1 MNEKSKIAQQEEEIL
16 KFWQENK
23 IFEKTLEKPSPKGEF
38 VFYDGP
44 PFATGLPHYGHL
56 LGSTAKDLFP
66 RFKTMQGYK
75 VRRRWGWDCH
85 GLPIENIVE
94 KKLGLKHKKDIE
106 EFGVDKFNEEC
117 RAQVLTYVDEWERYI
132 DRIGRWVDFKNS
144 YKTMDTSF
152 TESVWWAISEIH
164 KKGMLYEGRKV
175 LLYCPRCETP
185 LSKAEIAMDDSY
197 KDVTEEAV
205 SIKFKIK
212 NEKFKNTHLLAWTTT
227 PWTLPANVALAVGE
241 DIKYSVIKINGEI
254 IICAQERLT
263 EVLKGKLSLKTEP
276 LSKDSDIKP
285 DYEEIEVI
293 KGKDLVGLE
302 YEPLYELPAVKN
314 TGKKAWYVLPA
325 DFVNTEEGTGI
336 VHTAVIYGEDDYQ
349 LGLKADLPMVP
360 LLLSNGHYNDNA
372 PEFLRGVYIKKADK
386 MIMEDL
392 ERRSMLFDK
401 KPNTHSYPHCYRCS
415 TPLIYNALAS
425 WFIDIQ
431 KIKSGMLSKNENINW
446 VPAHLKNGRFKDI
459 MEKAPD
465 WTISR
470 NRFWASPLPIWKN
483 EKGEIKVISGVDELK
498 KYIKKSGNKY
508 FVMRHGESEANLK
521 DTVNADP
528 NNIFHLTEEGKRQ
541 VKIVAEDVKNKK
553 IDLIIT
559 SPLTRCV
566 ETGEIVAKCFG
577 LESEN
582 ILIDERITEYQIG
595 KKYEGKTW
603 SEFDSNFKTEREK
616 YEKNIEGTE
625 SLEDLHKRVG
635 DFIFDLEN
643 KYKNKNILI
652 VSHQGTINA
661 LFGSAYV
668 LDKEKRVEIREK
680 KEYRFQTAEFGELN
694 FIPLPHNQKYELDL
708 HRPYIDE
715 IELVDEIGDKLT
727 RIPEVIDCWVES
739 GSMPFAE
746 YNYPFQNKGEFEKRT
761 PGDFVAEYIA
771 QTRTWFYYMHALSVG
786 LFGHEPFK
794 NVVTTGTILA
804 HDGEKM
810 SKSKGNFTDPL
821 VITDKY
827 GADALRFYLMTSVV
841 MQAEDLNFRDD
852 DVKEVYQRLINILLN
867 VVSFYKTYEDKITPN
882 ENSNNVLDKWIISRL
897 KELHSEV
904 TLSLEKYDTV
914 KAGRP
919 IRGFVED
926 LSTWYLRRSR
936 DRFKSED
943 FEDQNKARQTTLFV
957 LVELSKIL
965 APFMPFLAENIY
977 KDLNFGNKKES
988 VHLEEWSPLGGLE
1001 VQQDLILNMEE
1012 VRKIVSLVME
1022 KRNSSGIKV
1031 RQPLSKIKIRN
1042 TKSEIRNKKEFLDLI
1057 KDEVNVKEVLFD
1069 EKIEEDVWLDTEI
1082 TKELEEE
1089 GGVRE
1094 LIRSI
1099 QELRK
1104 TKGLVPNDKTE
1115 LLIETSEEG
1124 RAFFES
1130 NFASISKPTNIAQF
1144 AFGNVDTEE
1153 LKIVNYKFKIKLK

>member
-1 MNEKSKIAQQEEEIL
+1 MTEKSKIAQQEEEIL

-66 RFKTMQGYK
+66 RFKTMQGYN

-85 GLPIENIVE
+85 GLPVENIVE

-106 EFGVDKFNEEC
+106 EMGIAKFNEEC
-117 RAQVLTYVDEWERYI
+117 RSQVLTYVNDWKKYI
-132 DRIGRWVDFKNS
+132 DRLARFVDFDNS
-144 YKTMDTSF
+144 YKTMDTSY
-152 TESVWWAISEIH
+152 TESVWWAISHIQ

-185 LSKAEIAMDDSY
+185 LSKAEIAMDNSY

-205 SIKFKIK
+205 TIKFKIK
-212 NEKFKNTHLLAWTTT
+212 NEKFKNSYLLAWTTT
-227 PWTLPANVALAVGE
+227 PWTLPANVALAVGD
-241 DIKYSVIKINGEI
+241 DIDYVIVEVKKSEALSTKENYILAKDRVESIFGGQEYEI
-254 IICAQERLT
+254 KKE
-263 EVLKGKLSLKTEP
+263 
-276 LSKDSDIKP
+276 
-285 DYEEIEVI
+285 I
-293 KGKDLVGLE
+293 KGKDLAGLE
-302 YEPLYELPAVKN
+302 YEPLYHLDAVKN
-314 TGKKAWYVLPA
+314 TGKKAWYVLSA

-372 PEFLRGVYIKKADK
+372 PEFVKGVYIKKAEK
-386 MIMEDL
+386 MVIEDL
-392 ERRSMLFDK
+392 EKRSLLFDK

-415 TPLIYNALAS
+415 TPLIYNALSS

-431 KIKSGMLSKNENINW
+431 KIKSEMLSKNENINW
-446 VPAHLKNGRFKDI
+446 VPAHLKNGRFRDI
-459 MEKAPD
+459 VEKAPD

-483 EKGEIKVISGVDELK
+483 DKGEVKVISGVEELK
-498 KYIKKSGNKY
+498 KYVKKSGNKY

-521 DTVNADP
+521 DFVNADP
-528 NNIFHLTEEGKRQ
+528 NNVFHLTEEGQRE
-541 VKIVAEDVKNKK
+541 VSVVASDIKNKK

-566 ETGEIVAKCFG
+566 ETGEIIAKHFG
-577 LESEN
+577 LNQEN
-582 ILIDERITEYQIG
+582 ILVDERITEYQIG
-595 KKYEGKTW
+595 KNYEGKTW
-603 SEFDSNFKTEREK
+603 KEFDSNFKTEREK
-616 YEKNIEGTE
+616 YEKNIEGVE
-625 SLEDLHKRVG
+625 SLDSLHIRVG
-635 DFIFDLEN
+635 DFIYDLEN
-643 KYKNKNILI
+643 KYKGKNILI

-668 LDKEKRVEIREK
+668 LDKEQRKEIKEK
-680 KEYRFQTAEFGELN
+680 KQYRFKTAEFGELN
-694 FIPLPHNQKYELDL
+694 FVPLPHNKNYEIDL

-715 IELVDEIGDKLT
+715 IELVDEDGSKLT

-746 YNYPFQNKGEFEKRT
+746 YNYPFQNKEEFEKRS

-771 QTRTWFYYMHALSVG
+771 QTRTWFYYMHALAVG
-786 LFGHEPFK
+786 IFGHEPFK

-804 HDGEKM
+804 SDGEKM
-810 SKSKGNFTDPL
+810 SKSKGNYTDPL
-821 VITDKY
+821 VIIDRY
-827 GADALRFYLMTSVV
+827 GADALRYYLMTSVV

-867 VVSFYKTYEDKITPN
+867 VVAFYKTYESNIKPN
-882 ENSNNVLDKWIISRL
+882 TNSDNVLDRWILSRL
-897 KELHSEV
+897 KELHTEV
-904 TLSLEKYDTV
+904 TLNLEKYDTV

-943 FEDQNKARQTTLFV
+943 FEDQKKARETTLFV
-957 LVELSKIL
+957 LIELSKIL
-965 APFMPFLAENIY
+965 APFMPFLAETIY
-977 KDLNFGNKKES
+977 KDLNFGDKKES
-988 VHLEEWSPLGGLE
+988 VHLEEWSTLE
-1001 VQQDLILNMEE
+1001 NVVADEELNQKMEE
-1012 VRKIVSLVME
+1012 VRKIVSLAME
-1022 KRNSSGIKV
+1022 KRNSAGIKV
-1031 RQPLSKIKIRN
+1031 RQPLNKLKIKN
-1042 TKSEIRNKKEFLDLI
+1042 SKLKNKEEHTNLI
-1057 KDEVNVKEVLFD
+1057 KEEVNVKEVAFD
-1069 EKIEEDVWLDTEI
+1069 GNMEEEVWLDTEI

-1089 GGVRE
+1089 GNARE
-1094 LIRSI
+1094 FIRSI

-1104 TKGLVPNDKTE
+1104 EKGLVPNDKIE
-1115 LLIETSEEG
+1115 LIIETSEEG
-1124 RAFFES
+1124 KKFFES
-1130 NFASISKPTNIAQF
+1130 NFSTISKPTNIIEFSLGA
-1144 AFGNVDTEE
+1144 VDGEE
-1153 LKIVNYKFKIKLK
+1153 IKIGNYKFKIKIK

>member
-23 IFEKTLEKPSPKGEF
+23 IFEKTLEKPSSKGEF

-205 SIKFKIK
+205 SVKFKIK
-212 NEKFKNTHLLAWTTT
+212 NEKFKNSYLLAWTTT

-241 DIKYSVIKINGEI
+241 DIDYVVVEVQNNEALKTIENYILAKDRVESVFGEKEYEI
-254 IICAQERLT
+254 I
-263 EVLKGKLSLKTEP
+263 K
-276 LSKDSDIKP
+276 
-285 DYEEIEVI
+285 VI

-314 TGKKAWYVLPA
+314 TGKKAWYVLSA

-372 PEFLRGVYIKKADK
+372 PEFVKGVYIKKAEK
-386 MIMEDL
+386 MVIEDL
-392 ERRSMLFDK
+392 DKRSLLFDK

-415 TPLIYNALAS
+415 TPLIYNALSS

-431 KIKSGMLSKNENINW
+431 KIKSEMLSKNENINW

-498 KYIKKSGNKY
+498 KYVKKSGNKY
-508 FVMRHGESEANLK
+508 FVMRHGHSESNQK
-521 DTVNADP
+521 DIINADP
-528 NNIFHLTEEGKRQ
+528 NNIFHLTEEGKNQ
-541 VKIVAEDVKNKK
+541 VRITAQDIKNKK
-553 IDLIIT
+553 IDLIIS
-559 SPLTRCV
+559 SPFARCR
-566 ETGEIVAKCFG
+566 ETAEIIANVFD
-577 LESEN
+577 LDNDS
-582 ILIDERITEYQIG
+582 IIYDERIGEYRTG
-595 KKYEGKTW
+595 PDYEGKSW
-603 SEFDSNFKTEREK
+603 KEF
-616 YEKNIEGTE
+616 EKNFISEEERYDKIINGGE
-625 SLEDLHKRVG
+625 RFLDLYRRMG
-635 DFIFDLEN
+635 DFIYDIEK
-643 KYKNKNILI
+643 KYKDRNILI
-652 VSHQGTINA
+652 VSHEASIHS
-661 LFGSAYV
+661 LRSVAYGFS
-668 LDKEKRVEIREK
+668 KKQRIEARNNREFK
-680 KEYRFQTAEFGELN
+680 LKNAEFEEIY
-694 FIPLPHNQKYELDL
+694 FIPLSHNGDYELDL
-708 HRPYIDE
+708 HKPYIDE
-715 IELVDEIGDKLT
+715 IELVDENGSKLT

-746 YNYPFQNKGEFEKRT
+746 YNYPFKNTEEFEKRS

-804 HDGEKM
+804 SDGEKM

-821 VITDKY
+821 LITDKY
-827 GADALRFYLMTSVV
+827 GADALRYHLMTSVV

-867 VVSFYKTYEDKITPN
+867 VVTFYKTYENNTAPN
-882 ENSNNVLDKWIISRL
+882 IKSENVLDKWILSKL

-919 IRGFVED
+919 IRKFVED

-943 FEDQNKARQTTLFV
+943 YEDQRKVRETTLFV

-977 KDLNFGNKKES
+977 KDLNFENKKES
-988 VHLEEWSPLGGLE
+988 VHLEEWSLL
-1001 VQQDLILNMEE
+1001 QDLKVEEDLLQNMEE
-1012 VRKIVSLVME
+1012 VRKIVSLAME
-1022 KRNSSGIKV
+1022 KRNSAGIKV
-1031 RQPLSKIKIRN
+1031 RQPLSKLKIKN
-1042 TKSEIRNKKEFLDLI
+1042 LKLKNKEEHTNLI
-1057 KDEVNVKEVLFD
+1057 KEEVNVKEVAFD
-1069 EKIEEDVWLDTEI
+1069 GNMEEEVWLDTEI
-1082 TKELEEE
+1082 SKELEEE
-1089 GGVRE
+1089 GNVRE
-1094 LIRSI
+1094 FIRSI

-1104 TKGLVPNDKTE
+1104 EKGLVPDDKIE
-1115 LLIETSEEG
+1115 LLIDTNEEG
-1124 RAFFES
+1124 RTFFES
-1130 NFASISKPTNIAQF
+1130 NFATISKPTNITEFSLGA
-1144 AFGNVDTEE
+1144 VDGEE
-1153 LKIVNYKFKIKLK
+1153 INLSADKAGIGNYKFKIKIK